1 MPCRCDHKTEND
13 SNSRD
18 EERSSKY
25 SFVSALCMSGGEGD
39 NSYSTNSLLQVFSLP
54 LQSANTKFNSLCRC
68 SFKNKNKNYVGY
80 G

>member
-39 NSYSTNSLLQVFSLP
+39 NSYSTNSLLQVFPYLYSLQIQN
-54 LQSANTKFNSLCRC
+54 LIV
-68 SFKNKNKNYVGY
+68 YVGVHSKTKTKIM
-80 G
+80 